1 MIIFLKQLKNNIK
14 EQLKISNLPL
24 EVVDDFNI
32 EAVQAKKVIVK
43 FYEKK
48 IETSTG
54 IFRITGDKQLLN
66 YLYQAGIGSKRS
78 SGFGMFKIL

>member
-1 MIIFLKQLKNNIK
+1 M
-14 EQLKISNLPL
+14 
-24 EVVDDFNI
+24 
-32 EAVQAKKVIVK
+32 K